1 MQFETKIALVIRR
14 DLAPWQ
20 LMNVS
25 AFLASGIAAEFPGC
39 IGEPY
44 EDGSGTPY
52 LRLIGQPILV
62 YGAEGAGL
70 SRALDRALKR
80 DIRPAVYTEEMF
92 TTTHDAANRAAV
104 RAVPREGLNL
114 VGLSV
119 RADRKIVDKVTDG
132 LKFFT

>member
-62 YGAEGAGL
+62 YGADGAGL